1 MTAHLTSIS
10 ISGLRTLEQFKLDL
24 GGLTVLIGENGSGK
38 SSVIEAFELLRR
50 LTANDF
56 NGNYNQ
62 IHGGDGL
69 LLRHGSGGIR
79 LLSEITEAGTW
90 RATYSATFSGTAIH
104 DERLTI
110 IEEDITGSTGQVVV
124 ERMHTLLS
132 IISLQG
138 DKSAN
143 ERISPYESAIS
154 QRASGH
160 PDQIVRDA
168 IDALRHIDVHLPFD
182 TLAHW
187 AARSQGNRVP
197 PMRDSVTI
205 APAPKL
211 ERFGSNLPC
220 VYHQLQNESSREQWD
235 YTMELVR
242 MGLGEWVE
250 SVNTRSDPG
259 GGKIALSVKPRH
271 TDTQIPAASLSD
283 GQLTYL
289 AFVALTQLPSTRSIL
304 CFDELETHLHPRLLT
319 TVLGLLEIVAEKV
332 PVLVTTH
339 SRRLLDA
346 LEHPADS
353 VRVLEL
359 NPQTL
364 RTEML
369 RLDPSAL
376 DSWLENYEGLGQIL
390 DAGYRESF
398 LAERASEGSDA

>member
-1 MTAHLTSIS
+1 MTAHIKSIS
-10 ISGLRTLEQFKLDL
+10 ISGLRTLDQFKLEL

-56 NGNYNQ
+56 NGNYNH

-69 LLRHGSGGIR
+69 LLRHGSKGIQ
-79 LLSEITEAGTW
+79 LLVEITEAGTW
-90 RATYSATFSGTAIH
+90 RATYSATFSGSAIH
-104 DERLTI
+104 DERLII
-110 IEEDITGSTGQVVV
+110 IEEDISHSTGQVVV
-124 ERMHTLLS
+124 ERMHNLLS

-143 ERISPYESAIS
+143 ERISPHESAIS

-160 PDQIVRDA
+160 PDQVVRDA
-168 IDALRHIDVHLPFD
+168 IDALRHIDAHLPFD

-187 AARSQGNRVP
+187 AAKSQGSRVP

-211 ERFGSNLPC
+211 DRFGSNLPC

-259 GGKIALSVKPRH
+259 GGRIALSVKPRH

-283 GQLTYL
+283 GQLAYL
-289 AFVALTQLPSTRSIL
+289 AFVALTQLPTERSVL
-304 CFDELETHLHPRLLT
+304 CIDELELHLHPKMLSQ
-319 TVLGLLEIVAEKV
+319 VLSLLEVVAERV
-332 PVLVTTH
+332 PVVVTTH
-339 SRRLLDA
+339 SRRLLD
-346 LEHPADS
+346 LLSDPASS
-353 VRVLEL
+353 VAILDFD
-359 NPQTL
+359 PQQW
-364 RTEML
+364 RTEL
-369 RLDPSAL
+369 RRFDAEAL
-376 DSWLENYEGLGQIL
+376 SDWLKDYDGLGKIL
-390 DAGYRESF
+390 DAGYQESF
-398 LAERASEGSDA
+398 LSNPAS